1 MREEILADA
10 GQRMHK
16 TLQVLAEALAR
27 IRTGRAHPSL
37 LDLIRVA
44 YYGNDTPLNQV
55 GSITVEEGR
64 TLVIQVWEKGM
75 VEEVERALL
84 QSDLGVTPTTAG
96 QVVRL
101 PMPPLT
107 EERRREQVRVVRET
121 LEETRV
127 SIRNIRRDANQM
139 LKDLV
144 REKELS
150 EDEEHAAIDEVQ
162 KLTDR
167 SIGDAERMAEE
178 KEQGLLTV

>member
-1 MREEILADA
+1 
-10 GQRMHK
+10 
-16 TLQVLAEALAR
+16 
-27 IRTGRAHPSL
+27 
-37 LDLIRVA
+37 
-44 YYGNDTPLNQV
+44 
-55 GSITVEEGR
+55 
-64 TLVIQVWEKGM
+64 M